1 MDGFVQPY
9 GKRSK
14 GMNMEETNLESTH
27 EFLDMWVKTYEATFG
42 KVSEIPAIGPLREK
56 SEKISK
62 GFPLFFS
69 LYTTWMDTVVDFQN
83 ISLEAMKRMNAK
95 TVTLED
101 KTGTESYKELY
112 NVWMESYSETF
123 KEFLKS
129 GHFSSDMGKFTSNF
143 LDVQKYNREILEEN
157 YLKPSNLPTKS
168 DIDELNKELYSL
180 KKQVKELSGR
190 INELSGN
197 K

>member
-1 MDGFVQPY
+1 
-9 GKRSK
+9 
-14 GMNMEETNLESTH
+14 MNMEETKFESTH
-27 EFLDMWVKTYEATFG
+27 EFLDMWVQTYEATLG
-42 KVSEIPAIGPLREK
+42 KISEVPAVGPLREK
-56 SEKISK
+56 TEKIYK

-69 LYTTWMDTVVDFQN
+69 LYSSWMDTVIDFQD
-83 ISLEAMKRMNAK
+83 ISMEAMKRMNAK
-95 TVTLED
+95 RVTLEG
-101 KTGTESYKELY
+101 KTGTESYKEFY
-112 NVWMESYSETF
+112 NSWMESYSETF
-123 KEFLKS
+123 KEFMKS

-143 LDVQKYNREILEEN
+143 LDVQKYNREMLEEN

-190 INELSGN
+190 IDGLVGN

>member
-1 MDGFVQPY
+1 
-9 GKRSK
+9 
-14 GMNMEETNLESTH
+14 MNMEEAKLEPTH

-42 KVSEIPAIGPLREK
+42 KISEIPTIGPLREK

-69 LYTTWMDTVVDFQN
+69 LYTTWMDTVVDFQD
-83 ISLEAMKRMNAK
+83 ISMEAMKRMNEKAA
-95 TVTLED
+95 TLEG
-101 KTGTESYKELY
+101 KTGTRGYKELY
-112 NVWMESYSETF
+112 NIWMESYSETF
-123 KEFLKS
+123 KEFMRS

-143 LDVQKYNREILEEN
+143 LDVQKYNREMLEEI